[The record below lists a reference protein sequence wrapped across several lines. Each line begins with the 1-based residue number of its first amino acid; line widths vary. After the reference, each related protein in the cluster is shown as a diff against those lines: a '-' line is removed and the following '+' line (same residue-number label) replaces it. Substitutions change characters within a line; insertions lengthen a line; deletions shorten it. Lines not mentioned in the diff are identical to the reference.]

1 MREPVFSSY
10 GVRLVA
16 WLLVLAFL
24 ASLPAGLAGATGKR
38 YRNRS
43 HINDQGRNGGWVA
56 PVSNQAY
63 RAQCGA
69 CHFAY
74 QPGLLPARSWDRIIA
89 GRKDHFD
96 QEISLESAQAQSIRT
111 YLRANAADTAGYRI
125 SRRVM
130 NSLAGRT
137 PLRVTQV
144 PFILHRHMSPNLPP
158 GVFKR
163 KSVGSLANCAACHP
177 TADRGIYD
185 AAFVRIPE

>member
-1 MREPVFSSY
+1 M
-10 GVRLVA
+10 
-16 WLLVLAFL
+16 VLAFL
-24 ASLPAGLAGATGKR
+24 ASLPAGLAGANGKR

-43 HINDQGRNGGWVA
+43 QVNGQGRNGGWVA

-69 CHFAY
+69 CHFVY

-89 GRKDHFD
+89 GRKDHFG
-96 QEISLESAQAQSIRT
+96 QEISLEPGQAESVRT
-111 YLRANAADTAGYRI
+111 YLRANAADTAGSRV

-130 NSLAGRT
+130 NSLAGQT

-144 PFILHRHMSPNLPP
+144 PFILHQHMGRKLPP

-185 AAFVRIPE
+185 AAYVRIPE